1 MTSAASPANS
11 PAASSAAVPAVSPTE
26 SSTVSST
33 DSPSQGRVSGAGKAL
48 GAGRLNDTVVL
59 ITGASRGIGEAIARA
74 CALQGATVVLSA
86 TNLDLLQ
93 QVEAD
98 LIQQGVPTE
107 RLAVMGLDVTDR
119 KACMDLVGHVQQR
132 FGRIDA
138 LVNNAGIYQSKRFLD
153 YTPDEFQ
160 RLLDVNLFGTLHMTQ
175 AVLPAMLEA
184 GYGRILNI
192 ASTAGKWGSR
202 NQSAYNTSKHAVVG
216 LTRCV
221 ALEAAAQGV
230 TVNAICPGFVQTD
243 MVETLKAGY
252 AKATGSDGNEIV
264 SAVLGRIPIGR
275 VLAADEIAALAIYL
289 VSRESAGM
297 TGQSLLVDGGMLMC

>member
-33 DSPSQGRVSGAGKAL
+33 DSPSQGRVFGAGKAL

-98 LIQQGVPTE
+98 LIQQGVPAE

>member
-1 MTSAASPANS
+1 MNAQTAPSHPTAAVGASPQPTSGTRLAN
-11 PAASSAAVPAVSPTE
+11 
-26 SSTVSST
+26 
-33 DSPSQGRVSGAGKAL
+33 
-48 GAGRLNDTVVL
+48 TVVL
-59 ITGASRGIGEAIARA
+59 VTGASRGIGEAISRA

-86 TNLDLLQ
+86 TRQDLLE
-93 QVEAD
+93 QVRAD
-98 LIQQGVPTE
+98 LIAQGVPAE
-107 RLAVMGLDVTDR
+107 RLDVMPLDVTDR
-119 KACMDLVGHVQQR
+119 GACFAIVGAVLARH
-132 FGRIDA
+132 GRIDA

-175 AVLPAMLEA
+175 AVLPSMLER

-221 ALEAAAQGV
+221 AMETAAQGV

-252 AKATGSDGNEIV
+252 AKATGSDGSEV
-264 SAVLGRIPIGR
+264 VASVLGRIPIGR
-275 VLAADEIAALAIYL
+275 VLQADEIAALALYL
-289 VSRESAGM
+289 VSRESSGM